1 MWCGCVVRVCMFG
14 VCVTVCACG
23 RVLIVI
29 TQYVY
34 ALYEFVFNT
43 CGVGMCARAR
53 VWLCLWLL
61 LCLSPCQC
69 LCVCLCARVCEYVC
83 VEHIV

>member
-43 CGVGMCARAR
+43 CGMGMC
-53 VWLCLWLL
+53 V
-61 LCLSPCQC
+61 S
-69 LCVCLCARVCEYVC
+69 V
-83 VEHIV
+83 